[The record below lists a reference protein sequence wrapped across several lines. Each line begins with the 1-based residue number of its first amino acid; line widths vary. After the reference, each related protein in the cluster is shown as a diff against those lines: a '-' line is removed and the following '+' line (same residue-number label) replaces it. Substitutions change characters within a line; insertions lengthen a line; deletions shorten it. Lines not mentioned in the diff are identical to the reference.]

1 MARLAPSFHHCNG
14 RIVMAEEN
22 LSNHDA
28 RWLMRLIYIGFWMSV
43 ATFLSVANLSE
54 YVKNGGTHY
63 WEPFVWEYT
72 SCLMAAA
79 LALAVY
85 QYCALLHHK
94 DYPILI
100 GVLAHCVGAPM
111 FATCHI
117 VGTYLMRFVIYRI
130 SAVAYE
136 PGTVRYIF
144 SFEFTRDLVTYA
156 FLALASY
163 GVVFF
168 LKERARRDEVVRLQG
183 EVSAA
188 RLALLQSQLNPHFL
202 FNTLNLISAVL
213 RRSPDLA
220 DSLLERL
227 ASLLRATLNVGEAP
241 THSLRAELQILQ
253 PYLDIMS
260 ARFQDRLRIS
270 VEAPDHLLDCE
281 VPTLILIPIVE
292 NAIQHGTHRIET
304 LSRVAI
310 SAFLSNQQL
319 VLRVFNS
326 EGKLDASSR
335 DGGIGL
341 SNTRERL
348 LRLYRSTARLDLKEH
363 NTGGV
368 EVSISLPF
376 PT

>member
-1 MARLAPSFHHCNG
+1 
-14 RIVMAEEN
+14 MAEEN
-22 LSNHDA
+22 LSNRDT
-28 RWLMRLIYIGFWMSV
+28 RWLARLIYVGFWIAV
-43 ATFLSVANLSE
+43 ATFLTIASLSE

-63 WEPFVWEYT
+63 WEPFVWEFT
-72 SCLMAAA
+72 SCFVTAG
-79 LALAVY
+79 LALVVY
-85 QYCALLHHK
+85 RYCALLNGK
-94 DYPILI
+94 DSSLLF
-100 GVLAHCVGAPM
+100 GVLAHCVAVPA
-111 FATCHI
+111 FATAHI
-117 VGTYLMRFVIYRI
+117 LGTYILRFVIYRI
-130 SAVAYE
+130 AETAYQ
-136 PGTVRYIF
+136 PGTARYIF
-144 SFEFTRDLVTYA
+144 SFEFTRDIVTYA

-163 GVVFF
+163 GILFF
-168 LKERARRDEVVRLQG
+168 FKDRARRDEIARLQG

-213 RRSPDLA
+213 RQSPDLA

-227 ASLLRATLNVGEAP
+227 AALLRATLNVGEAP

-260 ARFQDRLRIS
+260 ARFQGRLQIS
-270 VEAPDHLLDCE
+270 VEAPDHILDHE

-292 NAIQHGTHRIET
+292 NAIQHGTSRIEAG
-304 LSRVAI
+304 SRVAI
-310 SAFLSNQQL
+310 SAFVSNQEL

-348 LRLYRSTARLDLKEH
+348 LRLYRTLARLDLKGQA
-363 NTGGV
+363 TGGV
-368 EVSISLPF
+368 EVLIALPIAASD
-376 PT
+376 